1 MEIDR
6 DLAMDLEFEDVP
18 FEILE
23 VLVSYLNQKVK

>member
-1 MEIDR
+1 MGDYIK
-6 DLAMDLEFEDVP
+6 LISKDVP